1 MNCPQCNAQVPGDA
15 KFCPVCGTA
24 VTAAS
29 PAPAP
34 GSQATESSAVAS
46 SYPADAGTTAP
57 SKPSASS
64 FDSSV
69 AVEFL
74 KKNKKAV
81 IGAGAAVVVVLV
93 AIVAFV
99 MISSNVPE
107 DVVKR
112 DLMNTYLMEHGAV
125 SSSYV
130 NDSDYSITE
139 LKITGQSEEKL
150 SSDLLSLATTAATG
164 SNTVRRVSVSGKISN
179 ESFETSFTGYLYY
192 VKANDQWV
200 EINTDVDAT
209 STKPL
214 KGVDKTESTSSSSA
228 QVSDFSST
236 LEESN
241 GSYVSVA
248 TQKVKYSYW
257 FADDT
262 ATSTSSFKF
271 DQEKGWQRQ
280 GDAQL
285 SDTKTEWKL
294 SGKTFAYNEG
304 SSFFSSGTKNSTV
317 SFGDCSG
324 ETANATYTIGY
335 TPSSNSSSYTEY
347 LSVDL
352 KGSASGSLTHEFS
365 KESFK
370 VELNDKGNSVTF
382 SFSGH
387 GSSTTTSAGV
397 GEVNQ
402 LYGSFVTKAVYS
414 RSTSGNNERTFEMS
428 GYNFTEK
435 TAA

>member
-24 VTAAS
+24 VTGAS
-29 PAPAP
+29 PAPEP
-34 GSQATESSAVAS
+34 VSQATESSAAAS

-164 SNTVRRVSVSGKISN
+164 SNTVRRVSVSGKIAN

-192 VKANDQWV
+192 VKTNDQWV

-214 KGVDKTESTSSSSA
+214 RASTKRRA
-228 QVSDFSST
+228 R
-236 LEESN
+236 LRHRPRCL
-241 GSYVSVA
+241 
-248 TQKVKYSYW
+248 
-257 FADDT
+257 
-262 ATSTSSFKF
+262 TSLRLLKNPTVRTF
-271 DQEKGWQRQ
+271 RLLRRR
-280 GDAQL
+280 L
-285 SDTKTEWKL
+285 SIPTGL
-294 SGKTFAYNEG
+294 PMIRRPAPR
-304 SSFFSSGTKNSTV
+304 V
-317 SFGDCSG
+317 
-324 ETANATYTIGY
+324 
-335 TPSSNSSSYTEY
+335 SNSIRKKVG
-347 LSVDL
+347 SVRVMP
-352 KGSASGSLTHEFS
+352 S
-365 KESFK
+365 
-370 VELNDKGNSVTF
+370 
-382 SFSGH
+382 
-387 GSSTTTSAGV
+387 
-397 GEVNQ
+397 
-402 LYGSFVTKAVYS
+402 
-414 RSTSGNNERTFEMS
+414 
-428 GYNFTEK
+428 
-435 TAA
+435 